1 MITIPQYESMLSIY
15 LCVLA
20 ALPSM
25 ALGLLG
31 KKSRLLNAAA
41 SAFVIFS
48 ILGLHSLQLFEFLL
62 FTAFELGIVYFYFY
76 FQKRCGSQA
85 VYHLVF
91 ALSMLPLLIVRASA
105 GSDTLA
111 RYFGFTGLSYICF
124 KIWQILMDIHD
135 QKLEALPIL
144 DVLGLILFFP
154 SFSSGPIARYQSFKE
169 ESESTRRGSAYFE
182 AYIVPGAWK
191 LLQGLFYKFAAAFAV
206 NTYILAKI
214 PEEATLFR
222 AVLYMYAYT
231 VYLFFDFAGYS
242 RIAVGIGCLMGV
254 RLPENFDKPF
264 LACNM
269 KEFWAR
275 WHMSLSSWFNDYVF
289 GRFVLNNVRN
299 GLFKSPKAAAR
310 WAYLFTMTTMGLW
323 HGFSLHYLV
332 YGLYE
337 GGLLVITDIYVKS
350 KHYRN
355 LRKKPYYKP
364 LSRAVC
370 FQFIAFGM
378 LLFSGRYLF

>member
-20 ALPSM
+20 ALPGM

-31 KKSRLLNAAA
+31 KKSKLLNTAA
-41 SAFVIFS
+41 SVFVIFS

-85 VYHLVF
+85 AYHLVF
-91 ALSMLPLLIVRASA
+91 ALSMLPLLIVRAGA
-105 GSDTLA
+105 GSA
-111 RYFGFTGLSYICF
+111 RLGQYLGFTGLSYMCF
-124 KIWQILMDIHD
+124 KVWQVLMDIHD
-135 QKLEALPIL
+135 GKLEELPLL
-144 DVLGLILFFP
+144 DVLGLLLFFP
-154 SFSSGPIARYQSFKE
+154 SFSSGPIARYQPFKE
-169 ESESTRRGSAYFE
+169 ESEANRRGGAYFE
-182 AYIVPGAWK
+182 AYIAPGAKKILW
-191 LLQGLFYKFAAAFAV
+191 GLFYKFAAAFAV
-206 NTYILAKI
+206 DACVLSKI
-214 PEEATLFR
+214 PEEAS
-222 AVLYMYAYT
+222 VLHAIAYMYAYT

-242 RIAVGIGCLMGV
+242 RIAIGIGSLMGV

-310 WAYLFTMTTMGLW
+310 WAYLFTMAAMGLW

-337 GGLLVITDIYVKS
+337 GALLVATDIYVRS
-350 KHYRN
+350 KLYRRA
-355 LRKKPYYKP
+355 RKKPYYSL

-370 FQFIAFGM
+370 FQFISFGM